1 MKYVRPDGEAYIRTI
16 QKETKNFNEAADFEG
31 AHQAFVAI
39 LNANSHFNTTRV
51 MASIRN
57 SQDTNDEFYRKE
69 MEYIFEIEPQI
80 EKEFGEVY
88 SRQAENKVRL
98 TDPCNADLQIQE
110 NKLVQKYFQVAA
122 APVTDF
128 HGEQLGFYG
137 LLKMMEDTDR
147 SIRKEAFEKW
157 AELYKAISDELD
169 SLYTELIGIRQQ
181 MAKNLGFSGYAE
193 MMYQKMERFE
203 YTPEDVAIFRKQ
215 IREHIVPLCQKLYE
229 EQKERLGIEELKY
242 YDESLTYPDGNAVPE
257 GTEEELLE
265 KARTMYHE
273 LSKETGE
280 FFDFMMEYCLF
291 DLEGRQGKQQGGYCD
306 FMEEYKAPFIFANF
320 NGTNA
325 DVNVLTHE
333 AGHAFEAYTASR
345 NIPVLSQTYS
355 TAEINEIHSMAMEY
369 FTLPWMHLF
378 FGENA
383 EKQKKAYLWDSLEA
397 MPYMA
402 CVDEFQHRVYAE
414 NLTDAMERRKVW
426 HELEKIYLPW
436 RDYDGNE
443 FLGQGGFWMQKQ
455 HLFMCPFYYIDYALA
470 QICAFQFF
478 ERSKKE
484 PEKAWG
490 DYYRLCQAGG
500 SKGYFALLELA
511 GLKNPFVDG
520 TVEEVVAGL
529 KPYLKRKVKYTIR
542 PVKEEDLK
550 KVAEV
555 EALCFPAAEAAGYE
569 DFMERYKTCK
579 NSFFVAET
587 EDGEIAGFCNGCCAD
602 TDYLADA
609 LYHDATLHNPD
620 GDYQMIFGLDV
631 NPKFQKQGIGEALM
645 RHMVKSAGE
654 RDKKAVVLTCKDHM
668 IPFYKRIGYEYIE
681 LSDSTHGGAKWHKM
695 MYRF

>member
-1 MKYVRPDGEAYIRTI
+1 MEKFSEMKYVRPDGEAYIRTI

-80 EKEFGEVY
+80 DVEMKKFYESYLKSSYRTELEKEFGEVY

-157 AELYKAISDELD
+157 AELYKSISDELD

-181 MAKNLGFSGYAE
+181 MAKNLGFNGYAE

-280 FFDFMMEYCLF
+280 FFDFMMENELF
-291 DLEGRQGKQQGGYCD
+291 DVLGRKTKRQGGYMTYIPN
-306 FMEEYKAPFIFANF
+306 FKSPFIFANF
-320 NGTNA
+320 NGTSG
-325 DVNVLTHE
+325 DVDVITHE
-333 AGHAFEAYTASR
+333 CGHAFQGYLLRDE
-345 NIPVLSQTYS
+345 
-355 TAEINEIHSMAMEY
+355 EIREFADITMETGEIHSMSMEY
-369 FTLPWMHLF
+369 FAYNWMELF
-378 FGENA
+378 FGDR
-383 EKQKKAYLWDSLEA
+383 KDDYLKMHLEDSA
-397 MPYMA
+397 AFVPYGCM
-402 CVDEFQHRVYAE
+402 VDEFQHIVYEKPEMTPAE
-414 NLTDAMERRKVW
+414 RKAVW
-426 HELEKIYLPW
+426 AGLEKVYRPHM
-436 RDYDGNE
+436 DYEEDP
-443 FLGQGGFWMQKQ
+443 FFGQGGFWQKQ
-455 HLFMCPFYYIDYALA
+455 PHIFGSPFYYIDYCLA
-470 QICAFQFF
+470 SVCAMQFKVMMDEDF
-478 ERSKKE
+478 
-484 PEKAWG
+484 EKAWKN
-490 DYYRLCQAGG
+490 YYKLCNLSARD
-500 SKGYFALLELA
+500 FFTNVIVEA
-511 GLKNPFVDG
+511 GLNSPF
-520 TVEEVVAGL
+520 
-529 KPYLKRKVKYTIR
+529 
-542 PVKEEDLK
+542 
-550 KVAEV
+550 
-555 EALCFPAAEAAGYE
+555 
-569 DFMERYKTCK
+569 
-579 NSFFVAET
+579 
-587 EDGEIAGFCNGCCAD
+587 EDGCMEKLVD
-602 TDYLADA
+602 
-609 LYHDATLHNPD
+609 
-620 GDYQMIFGLDV
+620 
-631 NPKFQKQGIGEALM
+631 KFE
-645 RHMVKSAGE
+645 
-654 RDKKAVVLTCKDHM
+654 KKA
-668 IPFYKRIGYEYIE
+668 FNR
-681 LSDSTHGGAKWHKM
+681 
-695 MYRF
+695 

>member
-1 MKYVRPDGEAYIRTI
+1 MEKFSEMKYVRPDGEAYIRTI

-80 EKEFGEVY
+80 DVEMKKFYESYLKSSYRTELEKEFGEVY

-181 MAKNLGFSGYAE
+181 MAKNLGFNGYAE

-215 IREHIVPLCQKLYE
+215 IKEHIVPLCQKLYE

-306 FMEEYKAPFIFANF
+306 FMEEYKAPFILQ
-320 NGTNA
+320 TLMEPMQMSMSLPTKQ
-325 DVNVLTHE
+325 DMPLKHTQR
-333 AGHAFEAYTASR
+333 HAIFRYYRRHTVPQRSMR
-345 NIPVLSQTYS
+345 SIQWRWNISHCRGCICS
-355 TAEINEIHSMAMEY
+355 S
-369 FTLPWMHLF
+369 
-378 FGENA
+378 
-383 EKQKKAYLWDSLEA
+383 EK
-397 MPYMA
+397 
-402 CVDEFQHRVYAE
+402 
-414 NLTDAMERRKVW
+414 
-426 HELEKIYLPW
+426 
-436 RDYDGNE
+436 
-443 FLGQGGFWMQKQ
+443 MQKN
-455 HLFMCPFYYIDYALA
+455 
-470 QICAFQFF
+470 
-478 ERSKKE
+478 RKKHTC
-484 PEKAWG
+484 G
-490 DYYRLCQAGG
+490 
-500 SKGYFALLELA
+500 
-511 GLKNPFVDG
+511 
-520 TVEEVVAGL
+520 
-529 KPYLKRKVKYTIR
+529 IR
-542 PVKEEDLK
+542 W
-550 KVAEV
+550 
-555 EALCFPAAEAAGYE
+555 
-569 DFMERYKTCK
+569 
-579 NSFFVAET
+579 
-587 EDGEIAGFCNGCCAD
+587 
-602 TDYLADA
+602 
-609 LYHDATLHNPD
+609 
-620 GDYQMIFGLDV
+620 
-631 NPKFQKQGIGEALM
+631 KQC
-645 RHMVKSAGE
+645 H
-654 RDKKAVVLTCKDHM
+654 T
-668 IPFYKRIGYEYIE
+668 
-681 LSDSTHGGAKWHKM
+681 WHA
-695 MYRF
+695 

>member
-1 MKYVRPDGEAYIRTI
+1 MKYVRPDGEAYIQTI

-80 EKEFGEVY
+80 DVEMKKFYESYLKSSYRTELEKEFGEVY

-157 AELYKAISDELD
+157 AELYKSISDELD

-181 MAKNLGFSGYAE
+181 MAKNLGFNGYAE

-229 EQKERLGIEELKY
+229 KQKERLGIEELKY

-345 NIPVLSQTYS
+345 NIPVLSQTFS
-355 TAEINEIHSMAMEY
+355 TAEISEIHSMAMEY

-426 HELEKIYLPW
+426 HELEEIYLPW

-443 FLGQGGFWMQKQ
+443 FLEQGGFWMQKQ
-455 HLFMCPFYYIDYALA
+455 HLFMCPFYYIDYAVSRVGALEYYGKM
-470 QICAFQFF
+470 Q
-478 ERSKKE
+478 EDLES
-484 PEKAWG
+484 AWK
-490 DYYRLCQAGG
+490 DYYALCRQGG
-500 SKGYFALLELA
+500 SKGYHELLKIGNLSD
-511 GLKNPFVDG
+511 PFKEG
-520 TVEEVVAGL
+520 TIYSV
-529 KPYLKRKVKYTIR
+529 
-542 PVKEEDLK
+542 LK
-550 KVAEV
+550 K
-555 EALCFPAAEAAGYE
+555 L
-569 DFMERYKTCK
+569 
-579 NSFFVAET
+579 NL
-587 EDGEIAGFCNGCCAD
+587 I
-602 TDYLADA
+602 
-609 LYHDATLHNPD
+609 
-620 GDYQMIFGLDV
+620 
-631 NPKFQKQGIGEALM
+631 
-645 RHMVKSAGE
+645 
-654 RDKKAVVLTCKDHM
+654 
-668 IPFYKRIGYEYIE
+668 
-681 LSDSTHGGAKWHKM
+681 
-695 MYRF
+695 

>member
-1 MKYVRPDGEAYIRTI
+1 MENFSEMKYVRPDGEAYIRTI

-80 EKEFGEVY
+80 DVEMKKFYESYLKSSYRTELEKEFGEVY

-137 LLKMMEDTDR
+137 LLKMMEDIDR

-157 AELYKAISDELD
+157 AELYKSISDELD

-181 MAKNLGFSGYAE
+181 MAKNLGFNGYAE

-280 FFDFMMEYCLF
+280 FFDFMMEYRLF

-345 NIPVLSQTYS
+345 NIPVLSQTFS
-355 TAEINEIHSMAMEY
+355 TAEISEIHSMAMEY

-426 HELEKIYLPW
+426 HELEEIYLPW

-455 HLFMCPFYYIDYALA
+455 HLFMCPFYYIDYAVSRVGALEYYGKM
-470 QICAFQFF
+470 Q
-478 ERSKKE
+478 EDLES
-484 PEKAWG
+484 AWK
-490 DYYRLCQAGG
+490 DYYALCRQGG
-500 SKGYFALLELA
+500 SKGYHELLRIGNLSD
-511 GLKNPFVDG
+511 PFKEG
-520 TVEEVVAGL
+520 TIYNV
-529 KPYLKRKVKYTIR
+529 
-542 PVKEEDLK
+542 LK
-550 KVAEV
+550 K
-555 EALCFPAAEAAGYE
+555 L
-569 DFMERYKTCK
+569 
-579 NSFFVAET
+579 NL
-587 EDGEIAGFCNGCCAD
+587 I
-602 TDYLADA
+602 
-609 LYHDATLHNPD
+609 
-620 GDYQMIFGLDV
+620 
-631 NPKFQKQGIGEALM
+631 
-645 RHMVKSAGE
+645 
-654 RDKKAVVLTCKDHM
+654 
-668 IPFYKRIGYEYIE
+668 
-681 LSDSTHGGAKWHKM
+681 
-695 MYRF
+695 

>member
-1 MKYVRPDGEAYIRTI
+1 MEKFSEMKYVRPDGEAYIQTI

-80 EKEFGEVY
+80 DVEMKKFYESYLKSSYRTELEKEFGEVY

-98 TDPCNADLQIQE
+98 TDPCNADLQIRE

-157 AELYKAISDELD
+157 AELYKSISDELD

-181 MAKNLGFSGYAE
+181 MAKNLGFNGYAE

-229 EQKERLGIEELKY
+229 EQTERLGIEKLKY

-280 FFDFMMEYCLF
+280 FFDFMMEYRLF

-345 NIPVLSQTYS
+345 NIPVLSQTFS
-355 TAEINEIHSMAMEY
+355 TAEISEIHSMAMEY

-426 HELEKIYLPW
+426 HELEEIYLPW

-443 FLGQGGFWMQKQ
+443 FLEQGGFWMQKQ
-455 HLFMCPFYYIDYALA
+455 HLFMCPFYYIDYAVSRVGALEYYGKM
-470 QICAFQFF
+470 Q
-478 ERSKKE
+478 EDLES
-484 PEKAWG
+484 AWK
-490 DYYRLCQAGG
+490 DYYALCRQGG
-500 SKGYFALLELA
+500 SKGYHELLKIGNLSD
-511 GLKNPFVDG
+511 PFKEG
-520 TVEEVVAGL
+520 TIYSV
-529 KPYLKRKVKYTIR
+529 
-542 PVKEEDLK
+542 LK
-550 KVAEV
+550 K
-555 EALCFPAAEAAGYE
+555 L
-569 DFMERYKTCK
+569 
-579 NSFFVAET
+579 NL
-587 EDGEIAGFCNGCCAD
+587 I
-602 TDYLADA
+602 
-609 LYHDATLHNPD
+609 
-620 GDYQMIFGLDV
+620 
-631 NPKFQKQGIGEALM
+631 
-645 RHMVKSAGE
+645 
-654 RDKKAVVLTCKDHM
+654 
-668 IPFYKRIGYEYIE
+668 
-681 LSDSTHGGAKWHKM
+681 
-695 MYRF
+695 

>member
-80 EKEFGEVY
+80 DVEMKKFYESYLKSSYRTELEKEFGEVY

-181 MAKNLGFSGYAE
+181 MAKNLGFNGYAE

-345 NIPVLSQTYS
+345 NIPVLSQTFS
-355 TAEINEIHSMAMEY
+355 TAEISEIHSMAMEY

-383 EKQKKAYLWDSLEA
+383 E
-397 MPYMA
+397 
-402 CVDEFQHRVYAE
+402 
-414 NLTDAMERRKVW
+414 
-426 HELEKIYLPW
+426 IYLPW

-455 HLFMCPFYYIDYALA
+455 HLFMCPFYYIDYAVSRVGALEYYGKM
-470 QICAFQFF
+470 Q
-478 ERSKKE
+478 EDLE
-484 PEKAWG
+484 GAWK
-490 DYYRLCQAGG
+490 DYYALCSQGG
-500 SKGYFALLELA
+500 SKGYHELLRIGNLSD
-511 GLKNPFVDG
+511 PFKEG
-520 TVEEVVAGL
+520 TIYNV
-529 KPYLKRKVKYTIR
+529 
-542 PVKEEDLK
+542 LK
-550 KVAEV
+550 K
-555 EALCFPAAEAAGYE
+555 L
-569 DFMERYKTCK
+569 
-579 NSFFVAET
+579 NL
-587 EDGEIAGFCNGCCAD
+587 I
-602 TDYLADA
+602 
-609 LYHDATLHNPD
+609 
-620 GDYQMIFGLDV
+620 
-631 NPKFQKQGIGEALM
+631 
-645 RHMVKSAGE
+645 
-654 RDKKAVVLTCKDHM
+654 
-668 IPFYKRIGYEYIE
+668 
-681 LSDSTHGGAKWHKM
+681 
-695 MYRF
+695 

>member
-1 MKYVRPDGEAYIRTI
+1 MEKFSEMKYVRPDGEAYIQTI

-80 EKEFGEVY
+80 DVEMKKFYESYLKSSYRTELEKEFGEVY

-157 AELYKAISDELD
+157 AELYKSISDELD

-181 MAKNLGFSGYAE
+181 MAKNLGFNGYAE

-229 EQKERLGIEELKY
+229 EQTERLGIEKLKY

-280 FFDFMMEYCLF
+280 FFDFMMEYRLF

-345 NIPVLSQTYS
+345 NIPVLSQTFS
-355 TAEINEIHSMAMEY
+355 TAEISEIHSMAMEY

-426 HELEKIYLPW
+426 HELEEIYLPW

-443 FLGQGGFWMQKQ
+443 FLEQGGFWMQKQ
-455 HLFMCPFYYIDYALA
+455 HLFMCPFYYIDYAVSRVGALEYYGKM
-470 QICAFQFF
+470 Q
-478 ERSKKE
+478 EDLES
-484 PEKAWG
+484 AWK
-490 DYYRLCQAGG
+490 DYYALCRQGG
-500 SKGYFALLELA
+500 SKGYHELLKIGNLSD
-511 GLKNPFVDG
+511 PFKEG
-520 TVEEVVAGL
+520 TIYSV
-529 KPYLKRKVKYTIR
+529 
-542 PVKEEDLK
+542 LK
-550 KVAEV
+550 K
-555 EALCFPAAEAAGYE
+555 L
-569 DFMERYKTCK
+569 
-579 NSFFVAET
+579 NL
-587 EDGEIAGFCNGCCAD
+587 I
-602 TDYLADA
+602 
-609 LYHDATLHNPD
+609 
-620 GDYQMIFGLDV
+620 
-631 NPKFQKQGIGEALM
+631 
-645 RHMVKSAGE
+645 
-654 RDKKAVVLTCKDHM
+654 
-668 IPFYKRIGYEYIE
+668 
-681 LSDSTHGGAKWHKM
+681 
-695 MYRF
+695 

>member
-1 MKYVRPDGEAYIRTI
+1 MMEKFSEMKYVRPDGEAYIQTI

-80 EKEFGEVY
+80 DVEMKKFYESYLKSSYRTELEKEFGEVY

-98 TDPCNADLQIQE
+98 TDPCNADLQIRE

-157 AELYKAISDELD
+157 AELYKSISDELD

-181 MAKNLGFSGYAE
+181 MAKNLGFNGYAE

-229 EQKERLGIEELKY
+229 EQTERLGIEKLKY

-280 FFDFMMEYCLF
+280 FFDFMMEYRLF

-345 NIPVLSQTYS
+345 NIPVLSQTFS
-355 TAEINEIHSMAMEY
+355 TAEISEIHSMAMEY

-426 HELEKIYLPW
+426 HELEEIYLPW

-443 FLGQGGFWMQKQ
+443 FLEQGGFWMQKQ
-455 HLFMCPFYYIDYALA
+455 HLFMCPFYYIDYAVSRVGALEYYGKM
-470 QICAFQFF
+470 Q
-478 ERSKKE
+478 EDLES
-484 PEKAWG
+484 AWK
-490 DYYRLCQAGG
+490 DYYALCRQGG
-500 SKGYFALLELA
+500 SKGYHELLKIGNLSD
-511 GLKNPFVDG
+511 PFKEG
-520 TVEEVVAGL
+520 TIYSV
-529 KPYLKRKVKYTIR
+529 
-542 PVKEEDLK
+542 LK
-550 KVAEV
+550 K
-555 EALCFPAAEAAGYE
+555 L
-569 DFMERYKTCK
+569 
-579 NSFFVAET
+579 NL
-587 EDGEIAGFCNGCCAD
+587 I
-602 TDYLADA
+602 
-609 LYHDATLHNPD
+609 
-620 GDYQMIFGLDV
+620 
-631 NPKFQKQGIGEALM
+631 
-645 RHMVKSAGE
+645 
-654 RDKKAVVLTCKDHM
+654 
-668 IPFYKRIGYEYIE
+668 
-681 LSDSTHGGAKWHKM
+681 
-695 MYRF
+695 

>member
-1 MKYVRPDGEAYIRTI
+1 MEKFSEMKYVRPDGEAYIRTI

-80 EKEFGEVY
+80 DVEMKKFYESYLKSSYRTELEKEFGEVY

-181 MAKNLGFSGYAE
+181 MAKNLGFNGYAE

-280 FFDFMMEYCLF
+280 FFDFMMENELF
-291 DLEGRQGKQQGGYCD
+291 DVLGRKTKKAGGY
-306 FMEEYKAPFIFANF
+306 MTYLPKYRAPFIFANF
-320 NGTNA
+320 NGTSG
-325 DVNVLTHE
+325 DVDVVTHE
-333 AGHAFEAYTASR
+333 CGHAFQGYVYGSDPIEEHWDITMETA
-345 NIPVLSQTYS
+345 
-355 TAEINEIHSMAMEY
+355 EIHSMSMEF
-369 FTLPWMHLF
+369 FTEPWMNLF
-378 FGENA
+378 FKEEA
-383 EKQKKAYLWDSLEA
+383 DTYRQMHLEDA
-397 MPYMA
+397 IAFIPYGCM
-402 CVDEFQHRVYAE
+402 VDEFQHIVYS
-414 NLTDAMERRKVW
+414 NPDLTPDERHAAWKKLEEEYKPHLDYEGDPFMEK
-426 HELEKIYLPW
+426 
-436 RDYDGNE
+436 
-443 FLGQGGFWMQKQ
+443 GGFWQKQ
-455 HLFMCPFYYIDYALA
+455 LHIYDYPFYYIDYVLA
-470 QICAFQFF
+470 QTCAMQYKIWMD
-478 ERSKKE
+478 EDY
-484 PEKAWG
+484 KAAW
-490 DYYRLCQAGG
+490 Q
-500 SKGYFALLELA
+500 S
-511 GLKNPFVDG
+511 
-520 TVEEVVAGL
+520 
-529 KPYLKRKVKYTIR
+529 YLKLCRLSASDFYTEML
-542 PVKEEDLK
+542 KEVGLQIP
-550 KVAEV
+550 
-555 EALCFPAAEAAGYE
+555 F
-569 DFMERYKTCK
+569 
-579 NSFFVAET
+579 
-587 EDGEIAGFCNGCCAD
+587 EDGCVRTVTEK
-602 TDYLADA
+602 L
-609 LYHDATLHNPD
+609 
-620 GDYQMIFGLDV
+620 
-631 NPKFQKQGIGEALM
+631 
-645 RHMVKSAGE
+645 
-654 RDKKAVVLTCKDHM
+654 
-668 IPFYKRIGYEYIE
+668 
-681 LSDSTHGGAKWHKM
+681 GAM
-695 MYRF
+695 ME

>member
-1 MKYVRPDGEAYIRTI
+1 MMEKFSEMKYVRPDGEAYIQTI

-80 EKEFGEVY
+80 DVEMKKFYESYLKSHYRTELEKEFGEVY

-98 TDPCNADLQIQE
+98 TDPCNADLQIRE

-157 AELYKAISDELD
+157 AELYKSISDELD

-181 MAKNLGFSGYAE
+181 MAKNLGFNGYAE

-229 EQKERLGIEELKY
+229 EQTERLGIEELKY

-345 NIPVLSQTYS
+345 NIPVLSQTFS
-355 TAEINEIHSMAMEY
+355 TAEISEIHSMAMEY

-426 HELEKIYLPW
+426 HELEEIYLPW

-443 FLGQGGFWMQKQ
+443 FLEQGGFWMQKQ
-455 HLFMCPFYYIDYALA
+455 HLFMCPFYYIDYAVSRVGALEYYGKM
-470 QICAFQFF
+470 Q
-478 ERSKKE
+478 EDLES
-484 PEKAWG
+484 AWK
-490 DYYRLCQAGG
+490 DYYALCRQGG
-500 SKGYFALLELA
+500 SKGYHELLKIGNLSD
-511 GLKNPFVDG
+511 PFKVG
-520 TVEEVVAGL
+520 TIYSV
-529 KPYLKRKVKYTIR
+529 
-542 PVKEEDLK
+542 LK
-550 KVAEV
+550 K
-555 EALCFPAAEAAGYE
+555 L
-569 DFMERYKTCK
+569 
-579 NSFFVAET
+579 NL
-587 EDGEIAGFCNGCCAD
+587 I
-602 TDYLADA
+602 
-609 LYHDATLHNPD
+609 
-620 GDYQMIFGLDV
+620 
-631 NPKFQKQGIGEALM
+631 
-645 RHMVKSAGE
+645 
-654 RDKKAVVLTCKDHM
+654 
-668 IPFYKRIGYEYIE
+668 
-681 LSDSTHGGAKWHKM
+681 
-695 MYRF
+695 

>member
-1 MKYVRPDGEAYIRTI
+1 MEKFSEMKYVRPDGEAYIQTI

-80 EKEFGEVY
+80 DVEMKKFYESYLKSSYRTELEKEFGEVY

-98 TDPCNADLQIQE
+98 TDPCNADLQIRE

-157 AELYKAISDELD
+157 AELYKSISDELD

-181 MAKNLGFSGYAE
+181 MAKNLGFNGYAE

-229 EQKERLGIEELKY
+229 EQTERLGIEELKY

-345 NIPVLSQTYS
+345 NIPVLSQTFS
-355 TAEINEIHSMAMEY
+355 TAEISEIHSMAMEY

-443 FLGQGGFWMQKQ
+443 FLEQGGFWMQKQ
-455 HLFMCPFYYIDYALA
+455 HLFMCPFYYIDYAVSRVGALEYYGKM
-470 QICAFQFF
+470 Q
-478 ERSKKE
+478 EDLES
-484 PEKAWG
+484 AWK
-490 DYYRLCQAGG
+490 DYYALCRQGG
-500 SKGYFALLELA
+500 SKGYHELLKIGNLSD
-511 GLKNPFVDG
+511 PFKEG
-520 TVEEVVAGL
+520 TIYSV
-529 KPYLKRKVKYTIR
+529 
-542 PVKEEDLK
+542 LK
-550 KVAEV
+550 K
-555 EALCFPAAEAAGYE
+555 L
-569 DFMERYKTCK
+569 
-579 NSFFVAET
+579 NL
-587 EDGEIAGFCNGCCAD
+587 I
-602 TDYLADA
+602 
-609 LYHDATLHNPD
+609 
-620 GDYQMIFGLDV
+620 
-631 NPKFQKQGIGEALM
+631 
-645 RHMVKSAGE
+645 
-654 RDKKAVVLTCKDHM
+654 
-668 IPFYKRIGYEYIE
+668 
-681 LSDSTHGGAKWHKM
+681 
-695 MYRF
+695 